1 MKKNLI
7 IFLLLTLNFKLQTLN
22 CSAQD
27 AGLPAVGQFGP
38 QAGPKF
44 KFESKS
50 VKFEKVRAGEVLSFD
65 YVFENTGVQPLII
78 TNIKVSCGCTKPQ
91 WPKEPVKPG
100 EKDTIHVKFNTSG
113 KIGWQDRILEVHSNT
128 QGSPFKLRFKGM
140 VDNSTKLQKK

>member
-1 MKKNLI
+1 MKKTLI
-7 IFLLLTLNFKLQTLN
+7 IFLLLTLNFKLLPHIIRFSTTIKNIISGCIIATLLAFYMTFMCGIN

-27 AGLPAVGQFGP
+27 
-38 QAGPKF
+38 AGPKF

-100 EKDTIHVKFNTSG
+100 KKDT
-113 KIGWQDRILEVHSNT
+113 
-128 QGSPFKLRFKGM
+128 M
-140 VDNSTKLQKK
+140 V